1 MRRPPRLGSLNFG
14 SSMTV
19 EWRGGLMGLGRVS
32 LSLDLAWL
40 PRVGHHFGRWEES
53 CFLLQVSIQ
62 RRDYRVEAWV
72 EGNGKA
78 DPWFGLGTLGPGNHH
93 RRPLGAAPE
102 KPHLSTGLTLRV
114 TVSVCAQGGPPY
126 GRGLRPMLVSP
137 ILKVGQHGHSL
148 VSCHGEGGVLI
159 SASDPL
165 LRRDWR

>member
-1 MRRPPRLGSLNFG
+1 MRRLLRLVSLNFG

-32 LSLDLAWL
+32 LSSDLAWL
-40 PRVGHHFGRWEES
+40 PRVGHHFGRWEGS
-53 CFLLQVSIQ
+53 CFLLQGSIQ

-78 DPWFGLGTLGPGNHH
+78 EPGFGLGTLGHGNQH
-93 RRPLGAAPE
+93 RRPLVAATE

-114 TVSVCAQGGPPY
+114 TMAVCAQGRPPY

-137 ILKVGQHGHSL
+137 ILKVGQHGNSM

-165 LRRDWR
+165 LRGDWR